1 MWKKGKRHGQGK
13 LTYPSGATY
22 DGNFMAGLQ
31 HGRATVKSAQ
41 TGFEF
46 TGTFDR
52 GFING
57 AGRVTWPDG
66 RTDTRDFTSLQDG
79 MTLKGLVEL
88 LHAEKQDA
96 TQLRTEQRDETFS
109 VRLAVRLVDHVEQVR
124 QEVREER
131 KQARAVD
138 DERRRAMM
146 REQREKAKQAR
157 IAQLAGAADA
167 RAEDDVLAVPED

>member
-13 LTYPSGATY
+13 LTYPSGVTY
-22 DGNFMAGLQ
+22 DGLFMAGLQ
-31 HGRATVKSAQ
+31 HGRATIKSVT

-57 AGRVTWPDG
+57 AGRLTWPDG

-79 MTLKGLVEL
+79 MTFYGLIDM
-88 LHAEKQDA
+88 LHTEMHDA

>member
-109 VRLAVRLVDHVEQVR
+109 VRLAVRLVDHGEQVR
-124 QEVREER
+124 QDIREDRKAER
-131 KQARAVD
+131 AIE
-138 DERRRAMM
+138 DEKRRALM
-146 REQREKAKQAR
+146 REQREKQKQAR
-157 IAQLAGAADA
+157 IASLAAAADA
-167 RAEDDVLAVPED
+167 RAEEDVLAVPE